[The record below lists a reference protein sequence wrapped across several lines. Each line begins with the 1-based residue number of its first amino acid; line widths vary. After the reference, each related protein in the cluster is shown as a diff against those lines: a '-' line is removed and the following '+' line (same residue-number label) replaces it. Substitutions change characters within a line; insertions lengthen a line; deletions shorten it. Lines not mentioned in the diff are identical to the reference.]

1 MALHHRHQHARR
13 SNFWD
18 QLAHDANAAATALDL
33 PAVFQEHQQKTSTMV
48 VFVTQSVS
56 NTQDI
61 IGWRTLTTPEPTPAP
76 TPAPTHATT
85 SPALVVDTSS
95 EKHSTT
101 EKAKT
106 STGLPQSIAPPSS
119 TNVNDNGL
127 LVATN
132 SQDLPSSTLA
142 PTNTSTNTAVAKSS
156 GGISAGG
163 EAGLAIGILCLL
175 GTIAGI
181 VFFCIKKRRDAKRE
195 KLDDEKQEVWGGPER
210 QPSTRPA
217 PNAPRLSL
225 RPVTQFLPNLGGAP
239 QNRGNAVAMSN
250 APASHRPNS
259 WELPGTSQEGN
270 RQNPFGNHAE
280 TIDAANASGPPVVAV
295 VSPQGEIVTAAAA
308 AAAGAAGAA
317 TLTRGAS
324 KRENGGKAMDL
335 TTKNPTLPLLSPVGT
350 EFSMSSES
358 NGPSPPTPGAAAIA
372 AAGGPPNSTVHRVQL
387 DFKPSMDDELELR
400 AGQLIR
406 LLHEYDDG
414 WVSLFRVVYLARL
427 TAPGAL
433 YPS

>member
-1 MALHHRHQHARR
+1 
-13 SNFWD
+13 
-18 QLAHDANAAATALDL
+18 
-33 PAVFQEHQQKTSTMV
+33 
-48 VFVTQSVS
+48 
-56 NTQDI
+56 
-61 IGWRTLTTPEPTPAP
+61 
-76 TPAPTHATT
+76 
-85 SPALVVDTSS
+85 LVVDTSS
-95 EKHSTT
+95 EK
-101 EKAKT
+101 T
-106 STGLPQSIAPPSS
+106 STSLPQSIAPPSS

-210 QPSTRPA
+210 QASTRPA

-250 APASHRPNS
+250 APAPHRPNS

-335 TTKNPTLPLLSPVGT
+335 TTKNPTLPPLSPVGT